1 MPDSHTGE
9 SARSERIAGLAS
21 AIAFGSALFWV
32 ACVKIDAAPW
42 LLWSGLAVALVSS
55 AGHISIY
62 WLRRVR
68 ARSARPPASTSITG
82 LPAPAGSV
90 SEHRVAAAM
99 VGILGASLSMAA
111 LRAQAARQ
119 KVRSVIQATRGCED
133 AIFGR
138 LRNRAGRRR
147 IVQDQR
153 QGARRQAKMRRQVFQ
168 ADGAFVESCAFFVL
182 VGATLLARHT
192 RQFRT
197 TP

>member
-1 MPDSHTGE
+1 LKATVMPDSHTGE

-111 LRAQAARQ
+111 LRAQ
-119 KVRSVIQATRGCED
+119 VW
-133 AIFGR
+133 
-138 LRNRAGRRR
+138 
-147 IVQDQR
+147 
-153 QGARRQAKMRRQVFQ
+153 
-168 ADGAFVESCAFFVL
+168 VL
-182 VGATLLARHT
+182 LVPSLLLTLLGWGASVVLWIRDQWL
-192 RQFRT
+192 RPAQ
-197 TP
+197 